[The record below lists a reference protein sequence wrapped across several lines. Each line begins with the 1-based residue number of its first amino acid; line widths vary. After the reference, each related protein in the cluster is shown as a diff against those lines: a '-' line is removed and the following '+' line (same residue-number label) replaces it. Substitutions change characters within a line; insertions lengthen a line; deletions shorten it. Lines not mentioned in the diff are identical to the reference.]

1 MAVPDKDTQLEWYR
15 QMVLIREFEQ
25 ACHDLYSQ
33 KRITGVYLHL
43 YSGHEAIGVA
53 AVAAMHK
60 PIDSMITAYR
70 DHGLAIALGVELGP
84 LMAEMMGRRAGTSHG
99 KGGSMHIAA
108 VEKRFYGGY
117 AIVGGNIP
125 LAAGLAFESQYNN
138 TGGANICFIGDGASN
153 NGYFHEALNISGAWD
168 LPNVWIIDNNLY
180 GMGTEITRSAGN
192 PILHERA
199 IGYGVKDM
207 GRIDGQDVFA
217 MYDAVTEAMDYAR
230 SGKGP
235 VLIEAMTYRY
245 FGHGMSDKQYD
256 TRAEELKKW
265 REEKD
270 PIVLLHKRINEQFG
284 NQDAALA
291 KFEADAKT
299 QVAACVEFAEA
310 SPLPDTLEELMANVY
325 TDTVQD

>member
-15 QMVLIREFEQ
+15 QMVLIREFED

-53 AVAAMHK
+53 SVASMQK

-117 AIVGGNIP
+117 AIVGGNLP

-138 TGGANICFIGDGASN
+138 TG
-153 NGYFHEALNISGAWD
+153 
-168 LPNVWIIDNNLY
+168 
-180 GMGTEITRSAGN
+180 
-192 PILHERA
+192 
-199 IGYGVKDM
+199 
-207 GRIDGQDVFA
+207 
-217 MYDAVTEAMDYAR
+217 
-230 SGKGP
+230 
-235 VLIEAMTYRY
+235 
-245 FGHGMSDKQYD
+245 
-256 TRAEELKKW
+256 
-265 REEKD
+265 
-270 PIVLLHKRINEQFG
+270 
-284 NQDAALA
+284 
-291 KFEADAKT
+291 
-299 QVAACVEFAEA
+299 
-310 SPLPDTLEELMANVY
+310 
-325 TDTVQD
+325 